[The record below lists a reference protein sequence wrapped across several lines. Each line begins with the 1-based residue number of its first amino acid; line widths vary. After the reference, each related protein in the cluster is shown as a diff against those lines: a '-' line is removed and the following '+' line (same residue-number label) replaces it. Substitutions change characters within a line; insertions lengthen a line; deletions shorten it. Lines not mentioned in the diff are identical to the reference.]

1 VGLGGKKI
9 DFSNKTTANSNDAFA
24 QMFNLNTKP
33 NSQGTTELEINTLVP
48 FHDHPFRLYTG
59 EKLKRMIESIKEN
72 GVIESIIVRKKED
85 GTLEILAG
93 HNRVNASKLA
103 GLSKVPADIK
113 ENISDAVAKI
123 IVTETNFLRR
133 DFDDMLPSELA
144 KALKMQL
151 DALKELKRNKDYINA
166 IESGSNVDGS
176 KDGDEGVQVA
186 HTGKSREII
195 GKNNKMSQDNV
206 RRYIRLNNLND
217 GLLKM
222 VDDGNIKLV
231 PAVSLSYLST
241 EEQDILLS
249 ILKSNDYRIDT
260 KRAEKLKERSGK
272 LTADDI
278 LAISSGEFFEKKKKA
293 KVTAIT
299 LKPKVVSKYFTA
311 YTTQAEIA
319 STIDVALEEYFERRR
334 QQSEDSEKENSE
346 EVEDHEEN

>member
-1 VGLGGKKI
+1 MGLGGKKI

-24 QMFNLNTKP
+24 QMFNLNVKP
-33 NSQGTTELEINTLVP
+33 NSQGTTELEISSLVP
-48 FHDHPFRLYTG
+48 FKDHPFRLYTG

-123 IVTETNFLRR
+123 VVTETNFLRR

-166 IESGSNVDGS
+166 NESDSNAEGS
-176 KDGDEGVQVA
+176 KTGIDSVQVGQGQWSVNKVA
-186 HTGKSREII
+186 S
-195 GKNNKMSQDNV
+195 NNKMSETNIK
-206 RRYIRLNNLND
+206 RYIRLNFLNE
-217 GLLKM
+217 GLLTM

-231 PAVSLSYLST
+231 PAVSLSYLT
-241 EEQDILLS
+241 DDEQNILLS
-249 ILKSNDYRIDT
+249 ILEKNDYRIDI

-272 LTADDI
+272 LTEDDI
-278 LAISSGEFFEKKKKA
+278 LAIASGEFFEKKKKA

-319 STIDVALEEYFERRR
+319 STIDIALEEYFERRR